1 MTASS
6 PAAGRRTGRSRPEAR
21 PELPLPVLTGAAN
34 ALASALLAGDVKHE
48 QVQLLIAET
57 AAATK
62 LEPSAAASC
71 LYALAMRD
79 NALLEAEPLTALQAQ
94 LKGFLLFASAGH
106 ASLWLVERGEEL
118 CVAKVGRPVAKHRL
132 RAAARAALAGTRRSA
147 GSELRAVPLV
157 RHGVRSAALVTQLA
171 AGRIRQGLTY
181 AEETVLAVSPVL
193 ERRILL
199 ESTLSF
205 GEQLLESTERRIAR
219 LGFDIHDGPLQ
230 GLAIVAGEL
239 SVLNRQLE
247 AMGDG
252 GIGAFAERRLG
263 DVKDLVID
271 LGVDLRTIA
280 STAAPGKLYL
290 RETLEQEVAQLLRRT
305 DIRVDLEVE
314 GDVDATTAS
323 QRIAAARV
331 VEEALA
337 NVREHSGAT
346 SVQVSVRR
354 ENGTLQLSVADN
366 GRGFDV
372 TRAMRRA
379 SRDRRLGLI
388 AMEHRLRLLGGQLEV
403 NSRPGGPTVISG
415 SLPAWKP
422 NGSAS
427 GVAPIGPAVNSREGK
442 R

>member
-1 MTASS
+1 
-6 PAAGRRTGRSRPEAR
+6 
-21 PELPLPVLTGAAN
+21 
-34 ALASALLAGDVKHE
+34 
-48 QVQLLIAET
+48 
-57 AAATK
+57 
-62 LEPSAAASC
+62 
-71 LYALAMRD
+71 
-79 NALLEAEPLTALQAQ
+79 
-94 LKGFLLFASAGH
+94 
-106 ASLWLVERGEEL
+106 
-118 CVAKVGRPVAKHRL
+118 
-132 RAAARAALAGTRRSA
+132 
-147 GSELRAVPLV
+147 V
-157 RHGVRSAALVTQLA
+157 RHGVRCAALVIQLTP
-171 AGRIRQGLTY
+171 GRIRQGLTY
-181 AEETVLAVSPVL
+181 AGEAVLAVSPIL
-193 ERRILL
+193 QRRILL
-199 ESTLSF
+199 EDTLGS
-205 GEQLLESTERRIAR
+205 GEQLLEAAERRIAR

-239 SVLNRQLE
+239 SLLNRQLE

-252 GIGAFAERRLG
+252 GRGAFAARRLE

-271 LGVDLRTIA
+271 LGVDLRIIA

-290 RETLEQEVAQLLRRT
+290 RETLEQEAAQFMRRAG
-305 DIRVDLEVE
+305 IRVDLDVE

-354 ENGTLQLSVADN
+354 ENGTLRLSVADN

-388 AMEHRLRLLGGQLEV
+388 AMNERLRLLGGQLEV

-422 NGSAS
+422 DGSAS
-427 GVAPIGPAVNSREGK
+427 GVAAIGSAVNSREGK